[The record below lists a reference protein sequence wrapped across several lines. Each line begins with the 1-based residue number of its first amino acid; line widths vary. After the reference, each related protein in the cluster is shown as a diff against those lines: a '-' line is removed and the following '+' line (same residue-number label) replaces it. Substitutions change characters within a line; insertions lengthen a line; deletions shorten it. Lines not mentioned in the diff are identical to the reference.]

1 MAWIFQGNPD
11 RYDIDNY
18 ISQSPDYIYWHTPRY
33 YHEIAINETVF
44 IWRAGNNSGVIA
56 IGKVAESPV
65 AANEVQYPD
74 LLGRNFWIE
83 ENAADTDFKT
93 GVSLEE
99 VRLDESNG
107 MIQRK
112 TILENTILRANPII
126 TLPRGTVFKLNS
138 EETEELVRLWE
149 SNSKIETNGELEG
162 NRRLRHHYVIERSR
176 SLRNVKLNRFR
187 AEFGELR
194 CELCGIKDNGN
205 YPVQF
210 SESIFEVH
218 HRKPLSSFSESTRT
232 RIEDLAVLC
241 SNCHRAVHRNN
252 EVEQNYQILSDY
264 FAGRKCN

>member
-11 RYDIDNY
+11 RYDINKY
-18 ISQSPDYIYWHTPRY
+18 IMQSSDYIYWHTPRY
-33 YHEIAINETVF
+33 YNEIAVNDIVF
-44 IWRAGNNSGVIA
+44 IWRAGDNSGVIA
-56 IGKVAESPV
+56 KGKVAELPV

-83 ENAADTDFKT
+83 ENAAGTDFKT

-99 VRLDESNG
+99 VRLDESDA
-107 MIQRK
+107 MIKRK
-112 TILENTILRANPII
+112 TLLENTIMRANPII

-149 SNSKIETNGELEG
+149 SNGKIETISELEG
-162 NRRLRHHYVIERSR
+162 NRRLQQHYVIERSR
-176 SLRNVKLNRFR
+176 SLRNVKLNRIR
-187 AEFGELR
+187 AEFGQLR

-205 YPVQF
+205 YPAQF
-210 SESIFEVH
+210 SEAIFEVH

-241 SNCHRAVHRNN
+241 SNCHRAVHRND
-252 EVEQNYQILSDY
+252 EVEQNYQILYDY